1 MDCMR
6 FCNYMG
12 LRRSGVKGGP
22 SLFSPSEESRPV
34 VKHLS
39 PSSSTFLCYLPG
51 GDEPPS
57 CRGGWGE
64 GRGHASNSSKIFPVA
79 QC

>member
-51 GDEPPS
+51 GDEPPLLPW
-57 CRGGWGE
+57 RLGGGE
-64 GRGHASNSSKIFPVA
+64 RA
-79 QC
+79 CL